1 MVEHRDQSVSALS
14 HRPQDWHQVDWC
26 RVQRTVRAMQIRI
39 AKACKNGDWRKVKAL
54 QRMLTRSTSARLL
67 AVRRVTENRGKNTAG
82 VDGKCWKTPQSKW
95 KAAHDL
101 ERRGYRASP
110 IRRVYIPKAN
120 GKQRPLGIPT
130 LRDRA
135 MQALYLMALSPV
147 AETVGDPN
155 SYGFRPERSTADA
168 MGQLYGCLCRKR
180 SSRWVLEADIRGCF
194 DHINHKWLL
203 RHIPLDKEVLRKW
216 LRAGIVHKGMFQ
228 STEEGTPQGGVI
240 SPTLANLTLDGLESQ
255 LKKHLGIKRSARLK
269 VNVVR
274 YADDFVI
281 TADSPDILE
290 KEVRPWVEQFLAVRG
305 LELAPEKTRIVSI
318 DQGFDFLGWNFR
330 KYGEK
335 LLIKPSKK
343 NAQAFYRKVREIIR
357 GHHGDSQDHLI
368 YRLRPV
374 LRGWAQYHQP
384 VVAKATFHRLDAKIW
399 YLLWRWARRRHQKKG
414 ARWVRKRYFHTLG
427 ARNWDFACRKVDAAS
442 GQVKYIRLDPLS
454 ATSIQRHVKI
464 KGGYNPFDPAWEK
477 DGEALRT
484 RRMMN
489 SLRYRREVAHLYQQ
503 QQGRCIH
510 CHHPITRESGWRDHH
525 LLPRI
530 QGGKS
535 TTSNRV
541 LLHPECHDQV
551 HHLGFSVSKLA
562 RTAGLTKA

>member
-1 MVEHRDQSVSALS
+1 MVEHQDQSMSALS
-14 HRPQDWHQVDWC
+14 HRPQNWHQVDWC

-110 IRRVYIPKAN
+110 LRRVYIPKAN

-194 DHINHKWLL
+194 DHINHEWLL

-274 YADDFVI
+274 YADDCV
-281 TADSPDILE
+281 P
-290 KEVRPWVEQFLAVRG
+290 
-305 LELAPEKTRIVSI
+305 
-318 DQGFDFLGWNFR
+318 
-330 KYGEK
+330 
-335 LLIKPSKK
+335 
-343 NAQAFYRKVREIIR
+343 
-357 GHHGDSQDHLI
+357 
-368 YRLRPV
+368 
-374 LRGWAQYHQP
+374 
-384 VVAKATFHRLDAKIW
+384 
-399 YLLWRWARRRHQKKG
+399 RRRIGGRSPPCSH
-414 ARWVRKRYFHTLG
+414 
-427 ARNWDFACRKVDAAS
+427 AA
-442 GQVKYIRLDPLS
+442 
-454 ATSIQRHVKI
+454 
-464 KGGYNPFDPAWEK
+464 
-477 DGEALRT
+477 
-484 RRMMN
+484 
-489 SLRYRREVAHLYQQ
+489 
-503 QQGRCIH
+503 
-510 CHHPITRESGWRDHH
+510 
-525 LLPRI
+525 
-530 QGGKS
+530 
-535 TTSNRV
+535 
-541 LLHPECHDQV
+541 
-551 HHLGFSVSKLA
+551 
-562 RTAGLTKA
+562 